1 MYIRQGRIGW
11 GRAGGKIEGGGKMGP
26 GKMRNGMGRLEDWK
40 GNQEEEGTLERAGE
54 RIEGEMDRTRESGG
68 WGSSF

>member
-1 MYIRQGRIGW
+1 
-11 GRAGGKIEGGGKMGP
+11 MGP

-68 WGSSF
+68 WGRSF

>member
-1 MYIRQGRIGW
+1 
-11 GRAGGKIEGGGKMGP
+11 MGP

-40 GNQEEEGTLERAGE
+40 GNQEEEGTLEKAGE
-54 RIEGEMDRTRESGG
+54 RIEGEMDRTRESGS